1 MLEKTLESPLDCKEI
16 KPVNPK
22 GNQSWIFI
30 GRTDAEAE
38 APILWPP
45 DAKTDLLE
53 KTLML
58 GKIEGRRRRGWQRMR
73 WLDGIT
79 DSMDMSLSRLQ
90 ELVMGREA
98 WCAAVHGVAKSWT
111 WLSDWTDWIPFF
123 RQIGL
128 QSPSRTSNLPRLAWS
143 PMVALA
149 PVPSTTTRGFIIKCT
164 KLFLVLIFPVTKRW
178 ILAASCTTM
187 LPLQDSASSSV
198 KWGNSY
204 IHLLVWWWGLN
215 KHMCLA
221 QYFPCNESQIY
232 AAVRVSG
239 LAWNAGQPSQGSL
252 REKGRGHYIN
262 RRGEDNV
269 TTEVEVGAVMAMN
282 CSTCAGSHKEKEARN
297 SFPKSL

>member
-1 MLEKTLESPLDCKEI
+1 MLKQKLQYSGHLMQRLTCWRTPWCWERLKQEEKGDTEE
-16 KPVNPK
+16 
-22 GNQSWIFI
+22 
-30 GRTDAEAE
+30 
-38 APILWPP
+38 
-45 DAKTDLLE
+45 
-53 KTLML
+53 
-58 GKIEGRRRRGWQRMR
+58 
-73 WLDGIT
+73 GIT

-149 PVPSTTTRGFIIKCT
+149 PVPVTTTRGFILKCT

-187 LPLQDSASSSV
+187 LPFQDSASSSV

-204 IHLLVWWWGLN
+204 IHILGWWWGLN

-221 QYFPCNESQIY
+221 QYFPCNESQTY
-232 AAVRVSG
+232 AVVRISG
-239 LAWNAGQPSQGSL
+239 LAWNTGQPSQGSL
-252 REKGRGHYIN
+252 REKGWGHYIN

-269 TTEVEVGAVMAMN
+269 TTEVEVGAVMPWTA
-282 CSTCAGSHKEKEARN
+282 CSTCAGSHKDQEARN